1 MATVAFIAWI
11 VRGPYGRAITAMR
24 DEELAFT
31 ALGRNAM
38 SMKIAL
44 FAIGCGIAGIAGGLY
59 AFYFQYLSP
68 EQFDVL
74 QSAAILTMVVLGGMG
89 TTWGPVVGAA
99 LLLAVPQAITFLDL
113 PPSIMAP
120 MQGIIF
126 TGLVLLFLFL
136 RPAGLIGASGRGEMP
151 AALAVHDHSGEG
163 GMTEI
168 LRLSGVC
175 KAFGGIVVADDVNL
189 SIEAGEILGLIG
201 PNGAGKTSLFNLISG
216 VVRPDA
222 GQIVL
227 QGEPIDRMKL
237 YRRARAGIARTWQ
250 NMLLF
255 ASMSVM
261 ENLLI
266 APRHYPGESVL
277 RLAFGRAEIRRTEA
291 ELRARGQAI
300 LARMEL
306 TQAADSM
313 VIDLPFGHQ
322 KLVGLARTLMNDGA
336 LLLLDEPMAG
346 VEGAAYETMQRIVRE
361 EAAAGRAVCVV
372 EHNVSFIKD
381 LCTRAVFM
389 AQGRILQTG
398 SVDELLASKVLTD
411 LYFGV

>member
-1 MATVAFIAWI
+1 
-11 VRGPYGRAITAMR
+11 
-24 DEELAFT
+24 
-31 ALGRNAM
+31 
-38 SMKIAL
+38 
-44 FAIGCGIAGIAGGLY
+44 
-59 AFYFQYLSP
+59 
-68 EQFDVL
+68 
-74 QSAAILTMVVLGGMG
+74 
-89 TTWGPVVGAA
+89 
-99 LLLAVPQAITFLDL
+99 
-113 PPSIMAP
+113 
-120 MQGIIF
+120 
-126 TGLVLLFLFL
+126 
-136 RPAGLIGASGRGEMP
+136 
-151 AALAVHDHSGEG
+151 
-163 GMTEI
+163 MTEI

-175 KAFGGIVVADDVNL
+175 KAFGGIVVADDVSL
-189 SIEAGEILGLIG
+189 SIGAGEILGLIG

-222 GQIVL
+222 GRIML
-227 QGEPIDRMKL
+227 HGDPIDRMKL

-255 ASMSVM
+255 TSMSVM

-266 APRHYPGESVL
+266 APRHYPGESAL
-277 RLAFGRAEIRRTEA
+277 RLAFGRADISRTEV
-291 ELRARGQAI
+291 ELRARAQAI
-300 LARMEL
+300 LARMAL
-306 TQAADSM
+306 TQAADSL
-313 VIDLPFGHQ
+313 VTDLPFGHQ

-361 EAAAGRAVCVV
+361 EAASGRAVCVV